1 MSTETQKY
9 DYSFGTEKKHVEA
22 PLNSFQAIVLAA
34 VVVLIAVTAFLLGIL
49 FERRTSP
56 ANSDELATFWQAWDI
71 IERDFYGNIPN
82 EDERKYGAIK
92 GLVASLNDPFTAFAP
107 PEVAE
112 VNRQQLDGHF
122 GGIGVQIE
130 VNDQGEV
137 FVDYVFPGNPAEA
150 AGIQVGDIF
159 VEVDGQPARYVGT
172 DRLAEMVRGE
182 IGTEVKLTMYR
193 PADDETYEVSVRR
206 TIIEMPTVFSDNLDG
221 IGYVSVTSFN
231 AVATSQLEDNIKS
244 LLDQDV
250 KALILDL
257 RGNGGGLLDQ
267 AVSVADLFLGEGVV
281 LTQKGTDGDKVFES
295 ADGQLAES
303 IPLVVLVDGG
313 TASASEVVAGALQ
326 DRGRAVLVG
335 QQTFGKGVVQL
346 VYNLTDGSQL
356 RVTSAA
362 WYTPNGNAIHQK
374 GLTPDIPMENL
385 FDPEGTDLVEQAAI
399 DYINEEYL
407 GNTTNDGQE

>member
-1 MSTETQKY
+1 MATETQY
-9 DYSFGTEKKHVEA
+9 DFSFGTEKQTA
-22 PLNSFQAIVLAA
+22 ATPFTAFQMIVVVA
-34 VVVLIAVTAFLLGIL
+34 VVVMIAVTAFLLGIL

-71 IERDFYGNIPN
+71 IERDFYGEIPS
-82 EDERKYGAIK
+82 EDDRKFGAIQ
-92 GLVASLNDPFTAFAP
+92 GLVASLHDPFTSFAP
-107 PEVAE
+107 PETAE
-112 VNRQQLDGHF
+112 VNRQQIDGHF
-122 GGIGVQIE
+122 GGIGVQID

-150 AGIQVGDIF
+150 AGIQVGDVF
-159 VEVDGQPARYVGT
+159 VEVDGQTVRYVGS
-172 DRLAEMVRGE
+172 DKLAELVRGE
-182 IGTEVKLTMYR
+182 IGTEVNLTMYR
-193 PADDETYEVSVRR
+193 PASDETYEVAVRR
-206 TIIEMPTVFSDNLDG
+206 TIIEMPTVFSENRDG
-221 IGYVSVTSFN
+221 IGYIRLSSFN
-231 AVATSQLEDNIKS
+231 AVATSQLEDNLNS
-244 LLDQDV
+244 LFEEDV

-267 AVSVADLFLGEGVV
+267 AVSVADLFLDEGIV
-281 LTQKGTDGDKVFES
+281 LTQKGTEGEKGFRS
-295 ADGQLAES
+295 ADGQIAET
-303 IPLVVLVDGG
+303 IPLVILVDGG

-326 DRGRAVLVG
+326 DRGRAIVIG

-374 GLTPDIPMENL
+374 GLTPEIAVENL
-385 FDPEGTDLVEQAAI
+385 FSPQGDDLVEQAAI

-407 GNTTNDGQE
+407 GETTDDGQK